1 MYKIKAA
8 ELVASYLRITKDLK
22 MAKQCAKAC
31 CDAIIADY
39 QDDSFVSSLNKLK
52 IHEWTNVKRNI

>member
-22 MAKQCAKAC
+22 MAKQCAKA
-31 CDAIIADY
+31 
-39 QDDSFVSSLNKLK
+39 
-52 IHEWTNVKRNI
+52 

>member
-8 ELVASYLRITKDLK
+8 ELTAYYLKITKDLK
-22 MAKQCAKAC
+22 LAKACAKAC

-39 QDDSFVSSLNKLK
+39 KDDTFVSSLNKLK
-52 IHEWTNVKRNI
+52 IHEWTNIKKHI